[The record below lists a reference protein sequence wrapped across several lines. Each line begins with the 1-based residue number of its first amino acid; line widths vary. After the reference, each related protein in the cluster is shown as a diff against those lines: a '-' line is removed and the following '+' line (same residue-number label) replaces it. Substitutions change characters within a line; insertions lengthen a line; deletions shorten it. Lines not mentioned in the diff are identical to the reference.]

1 MLEAGPLNLFYGDSH
16 IIQNAAIS
24 VADGEGVA
32 ILGRNG
38 AGKTTLFKGIMN
50 GGPRSLGPILHRG
63 EDIARLP
70 AYARA
75 RRGFCLV
82 PEDRRIYRHLTVA
95 ENIRMGRHAVR
106 PGTQPYTLEE
116 VYGFFPML
124 RDLETRLGFE
134 LSGGQQ
140 QVLAI
145 ARAVYARPEYLL
157 LDEPTEGIA
166 PVIVQDIA
174 RQLAAMRANNGM
186 TLLLTEQNIGFA
198 RACTDRLYLLDSGR
212 IVFKGNWAEFDA
224 DPGLKLRYLSV

>member
-16 IIQNAAIS
+16 IIQDVSIS

-50 GGPRSLGPILHRG
+50 AGPKAIGPILHRG
-63 EDIARLP
+63 EDISALP
-70 AYARA
+70 AFARA
-75 RRGFCLV
+75 RRGLGLA
-82 PEDRRIYRHLTVA
+82 PEDRRIYPHLTVA
-95 ENIRMGRHAVR
+95 ENIQMARHAVR
-106 PGTQPYTLEE
+106 PGSATFSLEE

-124 RDLETRLGFE
+124 RDLGHRMGFE

-145 ARAVYARPEYLL
+145 ARAIYARPDCLL
-157 LDEPTEGIA
+157 LDEPTEGVA

-174 RQLAAMRANNGM
+174 RQLAKMRRNNGT
-186 TLLLTEQNIGFA
+186 TLLLTEQNVWFA

-212 IVFKGNWAEFDA
+212 IVFEGDWAEFDA
-224 DPGLKLRYLSV
+224 NPELKLRYLAV

>member
-1 MLEAGPLNLFYGDSH
+1 MLEVGPLDLFYGDSH
-16 IIQNAAIS
+16 IIQNVAIS
-24 VADGEGVA
+24 VRAGEGVS

-38 AGKTTLFKGIMN
+38 AGKTTLFKGILN
-50 GGPRSLGPILHRG
+50 AGPRSSGAILHCG
-63 EDIARLP
+63 EDIKRLP

-75 RRGFCLV
+75 QRGLCLV

-106 PGTQPYTLEE
+106 PGMQPYSLEE
-116 VYGFFPML
+116 VYSLFPML
-124 RDLETRLGFE
+124 HDLEKRMGFE

-140 QVLAI
+140 QVVAI
-145 ARAVYARPEYLL
+145 ARAVYSRPEYLL

-174 RQLAAMRANNGM
+174 RQLAAMRAHNGM

-198 RACTDRLYLLDSGR
+198 RACTDRLYLLDSGQ
-212 IVFKGNWAEFDA
+212 IVFEGNWAEFDA